1 VVPIA
6 CRAQSS
12 TRSSEDVAENIAAV
26 AAATATGTAATE
38 DKERE
43 EGVSQGAA
51 KEEAEIRKR
60 RRAWAEQHTIVT
72 QHILK
77 KMCGS
82 ELVLLHIPT
91 SSGHMV

>member
-1 VVPIA
+1 MI
-6 CRAQSS
+6 
-12 TRSSEDVAENIAAV
+12 
-26 AAATATGTAATE
+26 
-38 DKERE
+38 KEQQKKQHINV
-43 EGVSQGAA
+43 G
-51 KEEAEIRKR
+51 
-60 RRAWAEQHTIVT
+60 RRAWEERHTIVT